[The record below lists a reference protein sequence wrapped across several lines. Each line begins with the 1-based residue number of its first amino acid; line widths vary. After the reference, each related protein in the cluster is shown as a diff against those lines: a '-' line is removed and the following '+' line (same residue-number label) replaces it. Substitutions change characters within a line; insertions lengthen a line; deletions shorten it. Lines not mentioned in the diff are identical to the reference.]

1 MPSVKQTTVDPA
13 ATDGGLGSSN
23 TETLVSSFPAS
34 PIHNG
39 DLTRDSVQE
48 EYEASAMTGVV
59 KDGNGLPSY
68 NRDFT
73 GGSTSSLEGF
83 QVPPD
88 GTVAD
93 AGAGGGA
100 PASAY
105 VPNPASPGPG
115 SQNPS
120 DLPAAPDGFG
130 QSPNG
135 DTYGVGTGA
144 LTKPADTSKA
154 ISSVKLGSYGLG
166 TSNSGT

>member
-13 ATDGGLGSSN
+13 ATDGGLGSSR

-39 DLTRDSVQE
+39 DMTRDSVQE
-48 EYEASAMTGVV
+48 GYEADAMTGVV
-59 KDGNGLPSY
+59 KDGYGLSSY

-73 GGSTSSLEGF
+73 GGSESSLEGF

-88 GTVAD
+88 GTVA
-93 AGAGGGA
+93 GAGGAGGA

-115 SQNPS
+115 SQNPT

-130 QSPNG
+130 KTPNG
-135 DTYGVGTGA
+135 DTYGVGSGA
-144 LTKPADTSKA
+144 LAKPADTSKA
-154 ISSVKLGSYGLG
+154 IASVKLGSYGLG
-166 TSNSGT
+166 KSGA